1 MKKALYTILLG
12 SSLLLTSCYSTIHT
26 FGEGPQTGQEVK
38 GKNKYLFWGLSPLKT
53 TEPQKMANGSDNFEA
68 KTEFTIVDQFLSI
81 ITLGIYGQSTTTV
94 SK

>member
-1 MKKALYTILLG
+1 MKKSIYTILLG
-12 SSLLLTSCYSTIHT
+12 CSLLLTSCYSTIHT
-26 FGEGPQTGQEVK
+26 FGEGPQTGQETK
-38 GKNKYLFWGLSPLKT
+38 GKNQYLFWGLAPIKT

-68 KTEFTIVDQFLSI
+68 ETKFTFIDQLLGV